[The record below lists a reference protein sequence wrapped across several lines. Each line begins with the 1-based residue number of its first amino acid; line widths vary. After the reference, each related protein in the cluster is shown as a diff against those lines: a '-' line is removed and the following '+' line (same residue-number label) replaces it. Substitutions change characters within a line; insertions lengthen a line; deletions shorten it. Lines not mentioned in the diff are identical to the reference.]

1 MRLSFTLLTVR
12 SAKATRNICIFAVM
26 ILLGKIK
33 GLVRIVKEKFLP
45 EKSFKKKI
53 SNVLNT
59 IYSQE
64 NNELIIH
71 NRGKIVREGKDLFE
85 IEHDF
90 TDGIY
95 LRRMI
100 LKKGTTIVS
109 GIHRR
114 DHVWFL
120 LIGNITISSEEGVK
134 NYEAPYIG
142 FSKSGT
148 QRAIHANDYS
158 VFQNV
163 FQNPLGLSDLDELED
178 FNYIMEYK
186 K

>member
-1 MRLSFTLLTVR
+1 
-12 SAKATRNICIFAVM
+12 M
-26 ILLGKIK
+26 ILKNKIK
-33 GLVRIVKEKFLP
+33 GLILKLRDRFLP
-45 EKSFKKKI
+45 KKSFKEKI
-53 SNVLNT
+53 SSVLKT
-59 IYSQE
+59 AYSKE
-64 NNELIIH
+64 SGGDLIH
-71 NRGKIVREGKDLFE
+71 DRGKIVRDGKDLFK

-90 TDGIY
+90 TDGLY
-95 LRRMI
+95 LRRLI
-100 LKKGTTIVS
+100 LNKNTTVGS

-120 LIGNITISSEEGVK
+120 LVGSITVSSEDGVQ
-134 NYEAPYIG
+134 NYQAPYIG

-148 QRAIHANDYS
+148 QRAIYASDYS

-178 FNYIMEYK
+178 FNYIMDIK

>member
-1 MRLSFTLLTVR
+1 
-12 SAKATRNICIFAVM
+12 M
-26 ILLGKIK
+26 ILRNKIK
-33 GLVRIVKEKFLP
+33 ALILKVKERFLP
-45 EKSFKKKI
+45 KKSFKEKI
-53 SNVLNT
+53 SSVLEAV
-59 IYSQE
+59 YSQE
-64 NNELIIH
+64 SSDDLIH
-71 NRGKIVREGKDLFE
+71 DRGKIVRDGKDLFK

-90 TDGIY
+90 TDGLY
-95 LRRMI
+95 LRRLI
-100 LKKGTTIVS
+100 LKKNTTVVS

-120 LIGNITISSEEGVK
+120 LVGNITVSSEDGVE
-134 NYEAPYIG
+134 NYQAPYIG

-148 QRAIHANDYS
+148 QRAIYANDYS

-178 FNYIMEYK
+178 FNYIMDIK

>member
-1 MRLSFTLLTVR
+1 
-12 SAKATRNICIFAVM
+12 M
-26 ILLGKIK
+26 ILIERIK
-33 GLVRIVKEKFLP
+33 GLVRTVKNRFLP
-45 EKSFKKKI
+45 EKSFKNKI
-53 SNVLNT
+53 SNVLKT

-64 NNELIIH
+64 NNDLVIH
-71 NRGKIVREGKDLFE
+71 NKGKIVREGRDLFQ

-120 LIGNITISSEEGVK
+120 MVGKITVSSEEGV
-134 NYEAPYIG
+134 NEYEAPYIG

-148 QRAIHANDYS
+148 QRAIHANEYS
-158 VFQNV
+158 IFQNV
-163 FQNPLGLSDLDELED
+163 FQNPLGLSDLDELEQ

-186 K
+186 V